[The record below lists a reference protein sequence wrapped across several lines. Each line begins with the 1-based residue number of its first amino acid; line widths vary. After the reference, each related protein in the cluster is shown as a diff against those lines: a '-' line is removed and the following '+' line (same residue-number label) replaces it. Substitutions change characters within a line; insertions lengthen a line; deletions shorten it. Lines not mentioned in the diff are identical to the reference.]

1 MSNLNEL
8 LNSKK
13 TVFIGRSPEN
23 DIVIDDPL
31 TSPIHCQVSKIKN
44 GAYMVVDLE
53 SESGTFINDKKI
65 TKGIAGEYDTIKVGS
80 QVFQL
85 NEPKETATAPTKQQ
99 FSSNGEASAPHPQRQ
114 QFADI
119 APQENKATDSSNHLN
134 KNGKGKEKIVVYF
147 MAAPED
153 EAICEAVHKHLSTIR
168 FSSPLPIEML
178 GDFKMTG
185 GEDIA
190 TYREKINQA
199 DIFLAFVSVDF
210 LNNNTC
216 YELLKTAIDNH
227 NKGKAIL
234 LPILVRN
241 CMWKTT
247 PFANL
252 PLLPK
257 NQQPLN
263 NKQYWNSE
271 DDALTSVADD
281 IYHSISELTKDS
293 TPHAPIAVNN
303 TTKLKTNWR
312 GNYLWKN
319 FLKRT
324 AAYILD
330 ICILVIP
337 IMVVLYLIIGDDY
350 FSEVRETLLFY
361 SLINTSL
368 LVLVYSFFDSSKWRG
383 TPGKAIM
390 KLQITDDAGNPISF
404 GKAFIRNLFKFFLFG
419 FLSSLD
425 ESGVVTLLMI
435 VTQIGCYIST
445 RKFIHDY
452 LTYTIIGERLKLET
466 APVKATNGEEAGIKT
481 VQVNQRSKSMAPTI
495 VGIVALICVVLLVV
509 FKFVLKDN
517 VPQQQT
523 LANNYTTSIKDEN
536 LPVTNNTNSEPDE
549 ETKESLI
556 SAIKYGDATEI
567 EALQKLDASILSR
580 AFTGKQLIM
589 SVAAVNDLMQ
599 QRGYL
604 VSTLENQ
611 EFHQFKI
618 TDEGQKAEVQL
629 SETWSSVLYSLDYNT
644 CVSRIPSHKVS
655 QTAYLEQVNNTWM
668 VNNIIYDN
676 PTQPQAIPCGDAAY

>member
-1 MSNLNEL
+1 MSNLTEL
-8 LNSKK
+8 LSHKK

-23 DIVIDDPL
+23 DIVLDDPL
-31 TSPIHCQVSKIKN
+31 ISPIHCQISKIKS

-53 SESGTFINDKKI
+53 SASGTFINDKKI
-65 TKGIAGEYDTIKVGS
+65 TKGIAGEYDTIRVGN

-85 NEPKETATAPTKQQ
+85 NDVAETATTHTGQAVASNKETTAVPPQIQTFANLSSQDNASTTNQQSTKT
-99 FSSNGEASAPHPQRQ
+99 A
-114 QFADI
+114 
-119 APQENKATDSSNHLN
+119 
-134 KNGKGKEKIVVYF
+134 KGKEKIIVYF
-147 MAAPED
+147 LAAPED
-153 EAICEAVHKHLSTIR
+153 EATCEAVHKHLSTIR

-185 GEDIA
+185 GEDIN
-190 TYREKINQA
+190 TYREKVNQA

-210 LNNNTC
+210 LNNNNC

-293 TPHAPIAVNN
+293 TPHAPIAVTN
-303 TTKLKTNWR
+303 TTTLKTNWR

-324 AAYILD
+324 AAYLLD
-330 ICILVIP
+330 VCILVLP
-337 IMVVLYLIIGDDY
+337 IMIVLYFIIGDDY
-350 FSEVRETLLFY
+350 FSEARETLLFY

-404 GKAFIRNLFKFFLFG
+404 GKAFIRNIFKFFLFG

-425 ESGVVTLLMI
+425 ESGVVSLLMI
-435 VTQIGCYIST
+435 LVQIGCYAGT

-466 APVKATNGEEAGIKT
+466 APVKVTDGEEAHIKT
-481 VQVNQRSKSMAPTI
+481 VAVNKDSKSMASTI
-495 VGIVALICVVLLVV
+495 AGIVALICVVLFVA
-509 FKFVLKDN
+509 FKFILKDK

-523 LANNYTTSIKDEN
+523 LANNYTAGSTDGNLSIS
-536 LPVTNNTNSEPDE
+536 NNTSPEPDD
-549 ETKESLI
+549 ETKQSI
-556 SAIKYGDATEI
+556 IAAIKNGDAAEI
-567 EALQKLDASILSR
+567 EALQKLDASVLSR
-580 AFTGKQLIM
+580 AFTGKQLIL
-589 SVAAVNDLMQ
+589 SVAAVNDLAQ
-599 QRGYL
+599 QRAYMA
-604 VSTLENQ
+604 STLENQ
-611 EFHQFKI
+611 EFHQFKL
-618 TDEGQKAEVQL
+618 TDDATKAEVQL
-629 SETWSSVLYSLDYNT
+629 TETWSSILYSLDYNT
-644 CVSRIPSHKVS
+644 CMSKIPSHKVS
-655 QTAYLEQVNNTWM
+655 QTAYLEQVNGVWM

-676 PTQPQAIPCGDAAY
+676 PTQPQAAPCDESEY

>member
-1 MSNLNEL
+1 MSSLTEL
-8 LNSKK
+8 LSNKK
-13 TVFIGRSPEN
+13 TVFIGRSQEN

-31 TSPIHCQVSKIKN
+31 ISPIHCQVSKIKS
-44 GAYMVVDLE
+44 GAFMVVDLE

-65 TKGIAGEYDTIKVGS
+65 TKGIAGEYDTIRVGN
-80 QVFQL
+80 QIFQL
-85 NEPKETATAPTKQQ
+85 NEIVETATAATGE
-99 FSSNGEASAPHPQRQ
+99 SIASNKETTAVHPQIQ
-114 QFADI
+114 TLANLSS
-119 APQENKATDSSNHLN
+119 QENASTTNQQSN
-134 KNGKGKEKIVVYF
+134 KTAKGKEKIIVYF
-147 MAAPED
+147 LAAPED
-153 EAICEAVHKHLSTIR
+153 EATCEAVHKHLSTIR

-185 GEDIA
+185 GEDIN
-190 TYREKINQA
+190 TYREKVNQA

-210 LNNNTC
+210 LNNNNC
-216 YELLKTAIDNH
+216 YELLKTAIENH

-293 TPHAPIAVNN
+293 TPHAPIAVTN
-303 TTKLKTNWR
+303 TTTLKTNWR

-324 AAYILD
+324 AAYLLD
-330 ICILVIP
+330 ICILVLP
-337 IMVVLYLIIGDDY
+337 IMVVLYFIIGDDY
-350 FSEVRETLLFY
+350 FSEARETLLFY

-404 GKAFIRNLFKFFLFG
+404 GKAFIRNIFKFFLFG

-425 ESGVVTLLMI
+425 ESGVVSLLMI
-435 VTQIGCYIST
+435 LAQIGCYVGT

-466 APVKATNGEEAGIKT
+466 APVKTTGGEEPGIRT
-481 VQVNQRSKSMAPTI
+481 VSANRTSKSMAPTI
-495 VGIVALICVVLLVV
+495 AGIVALICVVLFVV
-509 FKFVLKDN
+509 FKFVLKDSALKEPI
-517 VPQQQT
+517 V
-523 LANNYTTSIKDEN
+523 ASNYSGGTTDEN
-536 LPVTNNTNSEPDE
+536 LPVSNNAGPKPDE
-549 ETKESLI
+549 ETKAALI
-556 SAIKYGDATEI
+556 SAIKNGNASEI
-567 EALQKLDASILSR
+567 EALQKLDASVLNH
-580 AFTGKQLIM
+580 AFTGNQLNL
-589 SVAAVNDLMQ
+589 SVATINNLIQ
-599 QRGYL
+599 QRTYIT
-604 VSTLENQ
+604 STLENQ
-611 EFHQFKI
+611 AFHQFKL
-618 TDEGQKAEVQL
+618 TADGKAAEVYL
-629 SETWSSVLYSLDYNT
+629 TETWSSVLYSLDYNT
-644 CVSRIPSHKVS
+644 CTGKIPSRAVS
-655 QTAYLEQVNNTWM
+655 QTVYLQLVNNEWM
-668 VNNIIYDN
+668 IYNIVYDN
-676 PTQPQAIPCGDAAY
+676 PNPPQAIPCDDAGY